1 MTHTIATQS
10 HVTRRF
16 RRLGQ
21 GAMVALALLAAAC
34 TEMAPTPAEPPAT
47 PVRAAAAT
55 SGPAAPAIATNG
67 LVITKDEMRLSF
79 KVGGVIRKINVTEG
93 DLIRRGQRLA
103 EIELTEVNS
112 QVDQARQLA
121 EKARRDL
128 QRGENLYQD
137 QVISLEQLQDLRTQA
152 ALANAQLDS
161 ARFNLGY
168 SVITAPRD
176 GVVLRKLAEE
186 RELVP
191 AGQPVLVVGAKDRG
205 FIVRA
210 GLADREIVQLKLGDM
225 AEIRLDAFPGKVFR
239 GSVSEVGGAA
249 DERNGLF
256 MVELRFADPPP
267 NLISGLV
274 AKLRVQPTASEMLTY
289 VPIASVVEADGN
301 RASVFVVDGNHARQR
316 EVEVAFIAPDS
327 VALRSGINPGERVVT
342 DGALYLENDE
352 RIELV
357 QDSTATVGSV
367 DRPQTARPSRS

>member
-1 MTHTIATQS
+1 MTYYHTPQNVFA
-10 HVTRRF
+10 
-16 RRLGQ
+16 
-21 GAMVALALLAAAC
+21 ALTLAALLTTAC
-34 TEMAPTPAEPPAT
+34 TDMAASPPEPPAT

-55 SGPAAPAIATNG
+55 TGPAAPSITTNG

-79 KVGGVIRKINVTEG
+79 KVGGVIRKVHVTEG
-93 DLIRRGQRLA
+93 DLFTRGQRLA

-152 ALANAQLDS
+152 ALANAQLSS

-191 AGQPVLVVGAKDRG
+191 AGQPILVVGAKDRG
-205 FIVRA
+205 FVVRA
-210 GLADREIVQLKLGDM
+210 GLADREIVQVKLGDV

-239 GSVSEVGGAA
+239 GSVSEVAGAA

-256 MVELRFADPPP
+256 LVELRFEDAPP

-274 AKLRVQPTASEMLTY
+274 AKLRVQPTATETLTY

-301 RASVFVVDGNHARQR
+301 RASVFVVDGDRARRR
-316 EVEVAFIAPDS
+316 EVEVAFIAPES
-327 VALRSGINPGERVVT
+327 VALTSGVTPGERVIT

-357 QDSTATVGSV
+357 QDGAATVGSL
-367 DRPQTARPSRS
+367 DRPAATSGSRS